1 MLPPFNRKPD
11 LEFSLGGPRM
21 ALKEQ
26 RANTFNK
33 KISTSRVSILGTGS
47 NLPGRAFARC

>member
-26 RANTFNK
+26 RDNTLQHFEGVD
-33 KISTSRVSILGTGS
+33 TVGTGS